1 VTDVSAGTPSSVRVR
16 EFSNIGKALRLV
28 RDWWPVALI
37 AVWLVAV
44 AAPGL
49 LANQD
54 PIALNIYNALAPP
67 SAQHWLGTDE
77 AGRDLWARCIW
88 GIRYSL
94 GVSILIVVGAAAI
107 GTIVGGFAGLMRGWI
122 DFLLMRTTDVFLAFP
137 YLILAIAIASA
148 VGPGLTTVIV
158 ALTLVWWPGY
168 ARMVRG
174 QVLALKELSFV
185 EGARAAGTSTP
196 MILIRH
202 LLPHLMPQLS
212 ARVSMDIGYAVLAL
226 TGLSFLGLGA
236 QPPTPEL
243 GSIIAAAR
251 SHLLQAWWYTTLPG
265 VFVLAAVLSTMVVSD
280 WLESRNK
287 GTVRSRMKRQTQ

>member
-1 VTDVSAGTPSSVRVR
+1 MTVRTADLRGRAGVRDLSAVAKV
-16 EFSNIGKALRLV
+16 LRLV
-28 RDWWPVALI
+28 RAWWPVALI
-37 AVWLVAV
+37 VVWLAAV

-49 LANQD
+49 IANQD
-54 PIALNIYNALAPP
+54 PIELNIYNALAPP

-77 AGRDLWARCIW
+77 AGRDLWARCIY

-94 GVSILIVVGAAAI
+94 GVSILIVIGAAVI
-107 GTIVGGFAGLMRGWI
+107 GTIIGGFAGLMRGWV
-122 DFLLMRTTDVFLAFP
+122 DFLLMRSTDVFLAFP

-196 MILIRH
+196 MILVRH
-202 LLPHLMPQLS
+202 LVPHLLPQLS

-243 GSIIAAAR
+243 GAIIATAR

-265 VFVLAAVLSTMVVSD
+265 IFVLAAVLSAMVVSD
-280 WLESRNK
+280 WLEARNK
-287 GTVRSRMKRQTQ
+287 GQVR

>member
-1 VTDVSAGTPSSVRVR
+1 MTVSTANLPGRARVQDL
-16 EFSNIGKALRLV
+16 SGLAKVLRLV
-28 RDWWPVALI
+28 RDWWPLALI
-37 AVWLVAV
+37 AVWLAAV

-49 LANQD
+49 IANQD

-77 AGRDLWARCIW
+77 AGRDLWARCIY

-94 GVSILIVVGAAAI
+94 GVSIVIVVGAAVI
-107 GTIVGGFAGLMRGWI
+107 GTIIGGFAGLMRGWV
-122 DFLLMRTTDVFLAFP
+122 DFLLMRSTDVFLAFP

-196 MILIRH
+196 MILMRH
-202 LLPHLMPQLS
+202 LLPHLLPQLT

-243 GSIIAAAR
+243 GAIIATAR

-265 VFVLAAVLSTMVVSD
+265 VFVLAAVLSAVIVSD

-287 GTVRSRMKRQTQ
+287 GQVR